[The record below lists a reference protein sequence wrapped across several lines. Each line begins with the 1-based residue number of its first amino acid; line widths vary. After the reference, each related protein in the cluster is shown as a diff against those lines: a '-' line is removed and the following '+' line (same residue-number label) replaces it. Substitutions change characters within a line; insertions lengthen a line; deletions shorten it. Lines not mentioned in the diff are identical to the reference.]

1 LRLKRKKVRV
11 AFDSGILD
19 FAGELIDP
27 WMEEKN
33 WNLSV
38 RCSCF
43 YISPYP
49 VGKFV
54 SVN

>member
-27 WMEEKN
+27 WMEEKTGI
-33 WNLSV
+33 
-38 RCSCF
+38 CQ
-43 YISPYP
+43 
-49 VGKFV
+49 
-54 SVN
+54 

>member
-19 FAGELIDP
+19 FAGELVDP

-33 WNLSV
+33 WKRLYFRQILS
-38 RCSCF
+38 R
-43 YISPYP
+43 
-49 VGKFV
+49 
-54 SVN
+54 